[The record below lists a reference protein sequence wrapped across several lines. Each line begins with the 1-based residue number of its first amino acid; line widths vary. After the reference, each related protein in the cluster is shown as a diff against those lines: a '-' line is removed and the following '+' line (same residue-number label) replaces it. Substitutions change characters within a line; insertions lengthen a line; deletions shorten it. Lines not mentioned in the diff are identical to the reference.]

1 MMDWLIEPLQYQFV
15 RRAVVLAVLLGIGGG
30 LVGAVLL
37 LRRSV
42 LIADAFAHSLLP
54 GIGLAFLLLGPG
66 MPSLLIGALVGG
78 ALTAAMAGLA
88 TRRLGLREDTAFAVL
103 FVCCLALGIALMS
116 RVAAPTDLLH
126 YLFGDILAAGS
137 ADLILV
143 CTVTCLTVLAT
154 AAGYRALL
162 AETFD
167 PLFHRAFGRAGAI
180 THAVVLL
187 ALVLNLVAG
196 LRAVGMILALGLF
209 ILPAVTASRWCS
221 SFGSLLV
228 TSAAVGAGGSV
239 AGLIASWHL
248 QLPSG
253 ACMVG
258 ALAVICLVSVGI
270 RRPAAS

>member
-1 MMDWLIEPLQYQFV
+1 MDWLLEPMQYQFV
-15 RRAVVLAVLLGIGGG
+15 RRALVLAVMLGIGGG

-37 LRRSV
+37 LRRSI

-54 GIGLAFLLLGPG
+54 GIGLAFVVMGPG
-66 MPSLLIGALVGG
+66 MPSLLIGALIGG
-78 ALTAAMAGLA
+78 AITAALAGWA

-116 RVAAPTDLLH
+116 RVATPTDLLH
-126 YLFGDILAAGS
+126 YLFGDILAAGP
-137 ADLILV
+137 ADVVLV

-154 AAGYRALL
+154 AVGYRALL

-167 PLFHRAFGRAGAI
+167 PVFHRAFGRAGAI

-187 ALVLNLVAG
+187 ALVLNLIAG
-196 LRAVGMILALGLF
+196 LRAVGIILALGLF
-209 ILPAVTASRWCS
+209 ILPAVTASRWCQ

-228 TSAAVGAGGSV
+228 TSASVGAIGAV
-239 AGLIASWHL
+239 IGLLASWHL

-258 ALAVICLVSVGI
+258 ALAIMCLVSIVV
-270 RRPAAS
+270 RRPTQT